1 MKRLLIL
8 AAGLVLAF
16 APCVSDAQG
25 ARGNVYGT
33 VKDDTG
39 AALPGVTAALS
50 GVVGTRSTVTDAQGN
65 FRFLNVDHGDY
76 KLALTMPGFSNLM
89 REVVVLTGVNLTL
102 DFNLKVAGVQEALTI
117 TGDTPVVDV
126 KRQGTATT
134 ITKDELARIPSSRD
148 PWALMRTIPGITVD
162 RVNVAGSESGQQSQF
177 ISKGADPK
185 DAVWSIDGVVI
196 TDMAAIGA
204 SPSYFTYDAFD
215 EVNFNTGGSNVTQAT
230 GGLGVN
236 MVAKRGTNSYHGS
249 LGGYFTH
256 DSLQSSNIP
265 DELRGDAR
273 LKGSDKADHTD
284 QISDWSF
291 DVGGPIVKDK
301 LWFYGSYGRN
311 DIRIRRLDQTPDKTL
326 LKNTTAKLNWQATSS
341 DMVSVFWF
349 LGAKEKIGRAG
360 AFGAFQHLDGTLW
373 NQGGQYPRHPHG
385 LTKLEWN
392 HVFSPSF
399 YVNAKGSYYSTGF
412 NLLPQGGSDDDKWVN
427 DAVRQQGRGTAD
439 ARLFERPQKALSLDA
454 SRFATAFGG
463 DHEFKFGLGWRSA
476 DSLSER
482 VNPGNKAQARFN
494 ATSTRARFYRD
505 SSSLARNRYVNFYL
519 ADTFTKDRLTLNL
532 GLRYDH
538 QTAQKL
544 PGQIPGN
551 PLIPDRLPSLDY
563 QGDESPVVKWNDVS
577 PRFGVT
583 YALDDAKRTV
593 VRASF
598 ARYAGQLSSGAATW
612 NNPVATSFLEYDWR
626 DLNNDEI
633 VQLPEVNFSVL
644 RASSNV
650 DPNNPTA
657 LTSPRRID
665 PDFTSNKDNEIVV
678 GLDREIAPSL
688 AASVA
693 YTWRK
698 STDLTATQL
707 LSASYWYSWVGIT
720 NADYARGTP
729 FTRNGFTATPFV
741 LNPAALTRAG
751 VTRGALLSNRPDFDR
766 TYKGAELSLVKRM
779 SHNWMGRLAVTYNDW
794 TEHVGPGAITSA
806 NPTSTDLDP
815 KVDGGQVTIR
825 SAGSGKIF
833 YQNAKWQIA
842 ANALYQ
848 LPSGFEVAGSLYGRQ
863 GYPNA
868 LYATLDSGALDGT
881 VRVLADG
888 SNIDDQRFAS
898 LWDFDLRLAKNFRA
912 GGTRVTLSAEVF
924 NLFNAATELKRIND
938 FSSTAYNRLDE
949 ILAPRIVRF
958 GARLSF

>member
-1 MKRLLIL
+1 MKRLLVM
-8 AAGLVLAF
+8 AAGLAIALTSVWAE
-16 APCVSDAQG
+16 AQG

-39 AALPGVTAALS
+39 AALPGVTATLT
-50 GVVGTRSTVTDAQGN
+50 GVVGSRSTVSDGQGN

-76 KLALTMPGFSNLM
+76 KLALSMSGFSNLT
-89 REVVVLTGVNLTL
+89 RDVVVLTGVNLTL

-117 TGDTPVVDV
+117 TGDTPVVDT

-148 PWALMRTIPGITVD
+148 PWALMRTIPGVTVD

-177 ISKGADPK
+177 VAKGADPK

-204 SPSYFTYDAFD
+204 SPSYFTYDSFD
-215 EVNFNTGGSNVTQAT
+215 EVNFNTGGSNVTQST

-236 MVAKRGTNSYHGS
+236 LVAKRGTNSFHGS

-256 DSLQSSNIP
+256 DDLQSSNIP

-273 LKGSDKADHTD
+273 LQGSDKADHTD

-291 DVGGPIVKDK
+291 DLGGPIVKDK

-326 LKNTTAKLNWQATSS
+326 LKNTTAKLNWQASAS

-349 LGAKEKIGRAG
+349 LGAKEKIGRSG

-385 LTKLEWN
+385 LTKVEWN

-399 YVNAKGSYYSTGF
+399 YVNAKASYYSTGF

-439 ARLFERPQKALSLDA
+439 ARLFERPQKTLSLDG
-454 SRFATAFGG
+454 SRFATGFGG
-463 DHEFKFGLGWRSA
+463 NHEIKFGVGWRNA

-505 SSSLARNRYVNFYL
+505 SATEARNRYVDFYV
-519 ADTFTKDRLTLNL
+519 ADTFTKDRVTLNL
-532 GLRYDH
+532 GVRYDH
-538 QTAQKL
+538 QTGRKL

-551 PLIPDRLPSLDY
+551 PLIPDRLPGLDY
-563 QGDESPVVKWNDVS
+563 AGDDEAVITWNDVS
-577 PRFGVT
+577 PRVGIT
-583 YALDDAKRTV
+583 YALDDSKRTV
-593 VRASF
+593 MRASF
-598 ARYAGQLSSGAATW
+598 ARYAGQLSSGGPNW
-612 NNPVATSFLEYDWR
+612 DNPVGTSYLEYDWR
-626 DLNNDEI
+626 DLNGDEI
-633 VQLPEVNFSVL
+633 VQVPEVNFSTL
-644 RASSNV
+644 RGSQNI
-650 DPNNPTA
+650 DPANPTA

-665 PDFTSNKDNEIVV
+665 PDFHSNKDTELVV
-678 GLDREIAPSL
+678 GLDRELAPSL

-707 LSASYWYSWVGIT
+707 FSAYYWYSWVGINT
-720 NADYARGTP
+720 SDYVQGTP

-741 LNPAALTRAG
+741 LSAAALARPG
-751 VTRGALLSNRPDFDR
+751 VTRGALLTNRPDFDR
-766 TYKGAELSLVKRM
+766 TYKGAEFSLVKRM
-779 SHNWMGRLAVTYNDW
+779 SHNWMGRLAFTYNDW
-794 TEHVGPGAITSA
+794 TEHVGPGAVTGASP
-806 NPTSTDLDP
+806 NSTDLDP
-815 KVDGGQVTIR
+815 KIDGGQVTIR

-848 LPSGFEVAGSLYGRQ
+848 LPAGFEVAGSLYGRQ

-868 LYATLDSGALDGT
+868 LYATLDTGALDGT
-881 VRVLADG
+881 VRLLADG
-888 SNIDDQRFAS
+888 SQIDDQRFDN
-898 LWDFDLRLAKNFRA
+898 LWDFDLRLAKNFKA
-912 GGTRVTLSAEVF
+912 GAARVTLSAEIF

-938 FSSTAYNRLDE
+938 FSSTVYGRLDE

-958 GARLSF
+958 GARVSF